1 MESRTRRVSPQVESK
16 AASKALMI
24 IAIALSILFVLG
36 VVGCIQQA
44 LAHGYV
50 LGFQFDSCFA
60 LFMFVAIAM
69 LASCLANDDASCVVL
84 RRCAIASIAL
94 AATCLIGVA
103 LYYVICKAPGSHS
116 GDISLSIPCGI
127 LISGAIL
134 AMLYL
139 LFRRFIRMKEDLED
153 FV

>member
-16 AASKALMI
+16 AASKALRI
-24 IAIALSILFVLG
+24 VAIALSILFVLG
-36 VVGCIQQA
+36 VAGCIQQA

-60 LFMFVAIAM
+60 LFMFVAIAI
-69 LASCLANDDASCVVL
+69 LASYLVNDDTDCIVL
-84 RRCAIASIAL
+84 RRCSIASIAL
-94 AATCLIGVA
+94 AATCLIGAA
-103 LYYVICKAPGSHS
+103 LYPASHS
-116 GDISLSIPCGI
+116 GGISLSIPCGI

-134 AMLYL
+134 AMLFP